1 MSSSP
6 PISSSIPKSGHE
18 PVIRQNW
25 RGYGLSDTYRFEDYD
40 IKTGKLR
47 YRPGYWASIEEF
59 ASLIAD
65 GQTEEEAIHKLHP
78 KFEERVQFL
87 QSRRE
92 PLPLPGSGKRVPTFA
107 PNDQMEKVRP
117 FVNDFWERIFGT
129 SYSTSFV
136 SNESTLEVWE
146 QIYIPGGRQELIA
159 RVKAIYGV
167 DITDYYDRPIPVV
180 LRIISEKGG
189 G

>member
-1 MSSSP
+1 MIGNGISIWFFIVSPVTSSSFTKRVP
-6 PISSSIPKSGHE
+6 E
-18 PVIRQNW
+18 PRQNW

-65 GQTEEEAIHKLHP
+65 GQTEEEAIHKLRP

-107 PNDQMEKVRP
+107 PKDQMESVRP
-117 FVNDFWERIFGT
+117 FV
-129 SYSTSFV
+129 
-136 SNESTLEVWE
+136 
-146 QIYIPGGRQELIA
+146 
-159 RVKAIYGV
+159 
-167 DITDYYDRPIPVV
+167 
-180 LRIISEKGG
+180 
-189 G
+189 

>member
-1 MSSSP
+1 MSQ
-6 PISSSIPKSGHE
+6 
-18 PVIRQNW
+18 VIRQNW

-65 GQTEEEAIHKLHP
+65 GQTEEEAIHKLRP

-92 PLPLPGSGKRVPTFA
+92 
-107 PNDQMEKVRP
+107 
-117 FVNDFWERIFGT
+117 
-129 SYSTSFV
+129 
-136 SNESTLEVWE
+136 
-146 QIYIPGGRQELIA
+146 
-159 RVKAIYGV
+159 
-167 DITDYYDRPIPVV
+167 
-180 LRIISEKGG
+180 
-189 G
+189 